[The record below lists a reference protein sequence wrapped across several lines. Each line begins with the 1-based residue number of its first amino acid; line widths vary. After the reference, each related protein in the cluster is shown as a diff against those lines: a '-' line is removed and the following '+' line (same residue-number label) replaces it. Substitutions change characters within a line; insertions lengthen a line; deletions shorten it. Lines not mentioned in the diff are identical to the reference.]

1 MERPISGTNHNDEHD
16 VSGTSGNLRIG
27 VAGVGHLGAIHA
39 RLWRE
44 REDVAL
50 VGVYDLDRA
59 RCDAIAAEHGVEP
72 FDSFESM
79 LARVDAISLVTPTS
93 THAELGLLALRAGVH
108 CFIEKPITA
117 THTEAQPLIDEARDR
132 GLALQ
137 VGHVERFNPAILA
150 LAGMPLDPMFVESH
164 RMAQFKPRA
173 TDVAVVHDLMI
184 HDIDLV
190 LHLVHSDVVEVRASG
205 VAVVC
210 DTVDIANARLEFAN
224 GCVANLT
231 ASRISQRP
239 MRKMRL
245 FRRDAYISIDFAK
258 PGVEIFRLADDGE
271 TTSGIAIPAA
281 MMLGDLDAAT
291 RSRSIVYE
299 QPILESVNAIAREHE
314 EFLQAIRDGTAP
326 PVTGEEAAAA
336 LRVAEEI
343 VEQIARRELAR
354 SDGTR

>member
-1 MERPISGTNHNDEHD
+1 MSND
-16 VSGTSGNLRIG
+16 GNRIRIG

-39 RLWRE
+39 RLWK
-44 REDVAL
+44 DHDDAVL
-50 VGVYDLDRA
+50 VGVHDADNERA
-59 RCDAIAAEHGVEP
+59 RAIAAEHGVP
-72 FDSFESM
+72 ALATFEE
-79 LARVDAISLVTPTS
+79 LIEAVDAISLVTPTS
-93 THAELGLLALRAGVH
+93 THAELGLTALRAGVH

-117 THTEAQPLIDEARDR
+117 TYAEAAPLIAEADAR
-132 GLALQ
+132 GLVLQ
-137 VGHVERFNPAILA
+137 VGHVERFNPAVLA
-150 LAGMPLDPMFVESH
+150 LRATTLDPMFVESH

-190 LHLVHSDVVEVRASG
+190 LHLVQSPVIEVRASG
-205 VAVVC
+205 VAVVS

-245 FRRDAYISIDFAK
+245 FRRDAYVSIDFAK
-258 PGVEIFRLADDGE
+258 PGVEIFRLADAGE
-271 TTSGIAIPAA
+271 STSGIAIPAS
-281 MMLGDLDAAT
+281 MFLGDIDAGT
-291 RSRSIVYE
+291 RGRSIGYE
-299 QPILESVNAIAREHE
+299 QPALEPVNAIAREQQ
-314 EFLQAIRDGTAP
+314 EFVASIRTRTAP

-343 VEQIARRELAR
+343 VEQIARRESHLTDR
-354 SDGTR
+354 

>member
-1 MERPISGTNHNDEHD
+1 MDVEMSSGSARRAHGEAP
-16 VSGTSGNLRIG
+16 LRIG

-39 RLWRE
+39 RLWSEHEGITFAGVFDVDRE
-44 REDVAL
+44 RAMS
-50 VGVYDLDRA
+50 
-59 RCDAIAAEHGVEP
+59 IAAGHGVRA
-72 FDSFESM
+72 FESYDE
-79 LARVDAISLVTPTS
+79 LLGAVDAISLVTPTS
-93 THAELGLLALRAGVH
+93 THAALGLEALRAGVH

-117 THTEAQPLIDEARDR
+117 THSEAAPLIKEAAER

-137 VGHVERFNPAILA
+137 VGHVERFNPAVLA
-150 LAGMPLDPMFVESH
+150 LAGTTLDPMFVESH

-190 LHLVHSDVVEVRASG
+190 LHLVRSPVVEVRASG
-205 VAVVC
+205 VAVVS
-210 DTVDIANARLEFAN
+210 DTIDIANARLEFAN

-245 FRRDAYISIDFAK
+245 FRRDAYVSIDFAK
-258 PGVEIFRLADDGE
+258 PGVEIFRIADEGE
-271 TTSGIAIPAA
+271 VTSGIAMPAS
-281 MMLGDLDAAT
+281 MFLGDIDAGT

-299 QPILESVNAIAREHE
+299 QPVLGSVNAIGREQE
-314 EFLQAIRDGTAP
+314 EFVQSVRTGAPP

-336 LRVAEEI
+336 LGVAEEI
-343 VEQIARRELAR
+343 VEQIARRTSQFADR
-354 SDGTR
+354 R

>member
-1 MERPISGTNHNDEHD
+1 MDGQMMSERNRMGEQSDRP
-16 VSGTSGNLRIG
+16 LRIG
-27 VAGVGHLGAIHA
+27 VAGVGHLGAVHA
-39 RLWRE
+39 RLWKE
-44 REDVAL
+44 HEGTDF
-50 VGVYDLDRA
+50 VGVYDSDAARA
-59 RCDAIAAEHGVEP
+59 ASIAAEHGVRAFGSLHE
-72 FDSFESM
+72 
-79 LARVDAISLVTPTS
+79 LLGAVDAISLVTPTS
-93 THAELGLLALRAGVH
+93 THAELGLIALRHGVH

-117 THTEAQPLIDEARDR
+117 THDEAAPLIEEAAAR

-137 VGHVERFNPAILA
+137 VGHVERFNPAVLA
-150 LAGMPLDPMFVESH
+150 LAGTQLDPMFIESH

-190 LHLVHSDVVEVRASG
+190 LHLVKSAVVEVRASG
-205 VAVVC
+205 VAVVS

-245 FRRDAYISIDFAK
+245 FRRDAYVSIDFAK
-258 PGVEIFRLADDGE
+258 PGVEIFRLADEGE
-271 TTSGIAIPAA
+271 ATTGISLPAS
-281 MMLGDLDAAT
+281 MFLGDIDAGT
-291 RSRSIVYE
+291 QSRSIVYE
-299 QPILESVNAIAREHE
+299 QPTLEPVNAIAREHE
-314 EFLQAIRDGTAP
+314 EFVEAIRTGSAP

-343 VEQIARRELAR
+343 VEQIARHQTQLAGR
-354 SDGTR
+354 